1 MSSFTLVHED
11 CYKFIPTLKDNSI
24 DLCITDAPFQFQT
37 KGGSLYKKS
46 ASRAKTL
53 HKLDSLECCDFSP
66 KDFLDLLFPKMKMFY
81 GYFFCNKIL
90 IADYLNWAIEHNF
103 KYDLLTMNKKNPV
116 PAKNGHHLNDLES
129 IVLIREPGSYFDSK
143 QSYDDYRKYFETVCA
158 KRIHPA
164 EKPVEL
170 LERFV
175 RVSSPKDGLI
185 FDPFAGS
192 GSTGIA
198 CLNNRRNFLG
208 IEKDDGFF
216 ELASKRLK
224 ERQDEINGIGSLF
237 EGML

>member
-1 MSSFTLVHED
+1 MSTQLLHGD
-11 CYKFIPTLKDNSI
+11 CYEIIPTLPDNSI
-24 DLCITDAPFQFQT
+24 DLIVTDPPFKFQT
-37 KGGSLYKKS
+37 AGGSLYKKQ

-53 HKLDSLECCDFSP
+53 AQLENLECCDFSP

-81 GYFFCNKIL
+81 GYFFCNKLL

-103 KYDLLTMNKKNPV
+103 KFDLLTMNKKNPV
-116 PAKNGHHLNDLES
+116 PAKNGHHLNDLEY

-175 RVSSPKDGLI
+175 RVSCPKNGLV

-198 CLNNRRNFLG
+198 CLNNRRSFIG
-208 IEKDDGFF
+208 CEKDDSYF
-216 ELASKRLK
+216 ELANKRIK
-224 ERQDEINGIGSLF
+224 AREDELNGIGTLF
-237 EGML
+237 EGIA